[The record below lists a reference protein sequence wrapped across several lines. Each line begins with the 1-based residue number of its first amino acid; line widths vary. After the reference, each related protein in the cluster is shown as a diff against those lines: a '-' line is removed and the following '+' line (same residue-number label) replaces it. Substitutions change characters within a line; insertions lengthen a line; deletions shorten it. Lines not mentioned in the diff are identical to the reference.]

1 MKPIFEKILVPIDF
15 SDASLVALSRAV
27 TLAKSLDA
35 TVTVVHAIPPVSS
48 GADPV
53 IGPDAMMV
61 DWRSPASASELE
73 HRLREGAERQLRAA
87 VDPYLG
93 QGLDLHFRTLWGA
106 PFIEVIHAVQEEA
119 YDLVVVGTRGRSAI
133 ARMLVGSTSTKLVRK
148 CPCPVWVVK
157 PDAKMPFEA
166 VLAPI
171 DFSEV
176 SHESLRLAG
185 ELAAHLNSS
194 LHVLHVFAREH
205 DYLLDLM
212 PEDDFELRVPRRH
225 ELISQLR
232 AFAKD
237 SGLKIE
243 PILHAKQGDVTP
255 QILSTA
261 EEVDAGLIVMGT
273 LGRAGVSGLLIGN
286 TAEKVLHASCRSLL
300 AIKPPGYVSPVPA
313 RLAHAEA

>member
-1 MKPIFEKILVPIDF
+1 MRPIFQKILVPVDF

-27 TLAKSLDA
+27 TLARAFDA
-35 TVTVVHAIPPVSS
+35 TVTVVHVIPPVSR
-48 GADPV
+48 GGDPA

-61 DWRSPASASELE
+61 DWRSPASASELD
-73 HRLREGAERQLRAA
+73 HRLREGATRGLQTA

-93 QGLDLHFRTLWGA
+93 HGTDVDCRTLWGA
-106 PFIEVIHAVQEEA
+106 PFIEVIHLVQEEA
-119 YDLVVVGTRGRSAI
+119 FDLVVVGTRGRSAI

-157 PDAKMPFEA
+157 PDAKMPFDA
-166 VLAPI
+166 ILAPV

-176 SHESLRLAG
+176 SRDSLRLAG
-185 ELAAHLNSS
+185 DLAARLNAS
-194 LHVLHVFAREH
+194 LHVVHVFAREH

-212 PEDDFELRVPRRH
+212 PEEDFDSRPPRRH

-232 AFAKD
+232 AFARS
-237 SGLKIE
+237 SGVTIE
-243 PILHAKQGDVTP
+243 PILHVKQGDVTP

-273 LGRAGVSGLLIGN
+273 LGRVGVAGLLIGN
-286 TAEKVLHASCRSLL
+286 TAEKVLHTSCRSLL

-313 RLAHAEA
+313 RLAHAEV